1 MLFFANRLPRADKL
15 SIKGLKVGIPVEY
28 YHEHLSK
35 EMLEVWNDT
44 AKILEDGGAT
54 VKQVGNVVEV
64 KNVLIFMQI
73 QNCTKY
79 DKKYTYLRIKYNS
92 YKYRVQSTFTVGVQI
107 EFA

>member
-1 MLFFANRLPRADKL
+1 MFYAVVFANRLPRAEKL

-54 VKQVGNVVEV
+54 VKQVSNAEV

-73 QNCTKY
+73 QSCVKQNCRYSSVKY
-79 DKKYTYLRIKYNS
+79 IFYRYS
-92 YKYRVQSTFTVGVQI
+92 VRVQSTF
-107 EFA
+107 